1 VKGYNAFIKIMGFRV
16 VGKDK
21 AVFQRLGQK
30 LPQSL
35 KTANIPAV
43 NRDTDLSIGRR

>member
-21 AVFQRLGQK
+21 AVFKRLGQK

-35 KTANIPAV
+35 KTANV
-43 NRDTDLSIGRR
+43 NM